1 MREHFTPS
9 KTPTVPWRTGLREG
23 VLPILGLLGITAV
36 LVGIFYLFLHIGE
49 SMEPVVPPHVDDG
62 ETVDPNP
69 MRLAFVLLA
78 FAAAFVFAY
87 FAERSGQAGRTWPAF
102 WLGYTGGT
110 LLWQSVGEG
119 SWHFS
124 LPCEDFLICF
134 THLESSASL
143 WLVLL
148 TILFIA
154 YCAHRRAFGWGAW
167 VFILSFVG
175 NWFGHF
181 VQIGTF
187 PLVSRI
193 MEEGEWYVITGAAVG
208 IMTCLVALWL
218 NFFAARHTK
227 ARLCCSLLLYFGIG
241 VIATGVGGL

>member
-9 KTPTVPWRTGLREG
+9 KTPTAPWRTGLREG

-134 THLESSASL
+134 THLESSAS
-143 WLVLL
+143 
-148 TILFIA
+148 
-154 YCAHRRAFGWGAW
+154 
-167 VFILSFVG
+167 
-175 NWFGHF
+175 
-181 VQIGTF
+181 

-208 IMTCLVALWL
+208 ITTCLVALWL